1 MGMMKE
7 SLLAFGL
14 VVEPVRTFVR
24 DYMGYSRP
32 TNLMK

>member
-1 MGMMKE
+1 MIKE
-7 SLLAFGL
+7 SVLAFGL
-14 VVEPVRTFVR
+14 VVEPIRTLVR